1 MLQTK
6 SEIRTN
12 VSPVRFREATQE
24 QKDNGIIGVI
34 EGLAIPFNKTSK
46 PVNDWGDDMYEVI
59 LPSCCT
65 QEFLDSQDI
74 KLNMYHKRGNTFA
87 RCNHGKGSMRVT
99 SREDGVYFE
108 ADVPDCELGKQA
120 VALIKNDVIIGCSF
134 EFVEKDYSIAE
145 RKREKGGYDVVITH
159 SSFDTLSALSLA
171 LDPCYSETTI
181 NVREQVA
188 VLESKRED
196 TKLDTAAKAYV
207 NTMSMQ
213 ELEHQIA
220 RMAALDNEVL

>member
-1 MLQTK
+1 
-6 SEIRTN
+6 
-12 VSPVRFREATQE
+12 
-24 QKDNGIIGVI
+24 
-34 EGLAIPFNKTSK
+34 
-46 PVNDWGDDMYEVI
+46 
-59 LPSCCT
+59 
-65 QEFLDSQDI
+65 
-74 KLNMYHKRGNTFA
+74 
-87 RCNHGKGSMRVT
+87 MRVT

-196 TKLDTAAKAYV
+196 TKLDTASKAYV